1 MMLQVLTIKMFRHL
15 SNWLK
20 KRLRGYKRRV
30 GVFEPEEAKRV
41 ANGLKDCD
49 LIVVTVKGF
58 TWFGE
63 CINEFTKLGV
73 PVCCWAVPE
82 PKKRACCSLI
92 Q

>member
-1 MMLQVLTIKMFRHL
+1 MLQVLTIKCFGIYRIG
-15 SNWLK
+15 SKNDCEVIK
-20 KRLRGYKRRV
+20 GESAF
-30 GVFEPEEAKRV
+30 FEPEEAKRV